1 MNCTLHYGF
10 HHNMCPRCG
19 TLPGVKPQ
27 MEEPAENT
35 DAQTINT
42 ENTDARASNT
52 EPSEMEERAEME
64 KTMDMEEASMV
75 VTPWRGVPGSASS
88 GSTSRGDHEEPR
100 AQGHKRRLEEPDKRF
115 LRLTKCQGCNLYI
128 PAHWLMQ
135 CPRCRTSCGV

>member
-1 MNCTLHYGF
+1 MNCNLFYGF

-42 ENTDARASNT
+42 ES
-52 EPSEMEERAEME
+52 PEMEERAEME
-64 KTMDMEEASMV
+64 KTTDMEEASMV
-75 VTPWRGVPGSASS
+75 VPPWRRHRGVSTGS

-100 AQGHKRRLEEPDKRF
+100 GQGHKRRLEEPDKRF